1 MKQFFFIFCISTL
14 LLTTTEPADATTFEA
29 TNHVAKEAHQ
39 PTTLVL
45 LRHLHKTDGEDP
57 GLSECG
63 QAQAVL
69 LRARFHTSQFDEVWH
84 SNVRRTRQTAQAL
97 PSRALQAYD
106 PREAVQTTLNRF
118 TGDTVALVG
127 HSNTIPAFIQ
137 ALIPSQHMSLAEQ
150 DYGDLFI
157 LTKHEEHWSL
167 KHEQLALPDACKNL
181 FAHQQ

>member
-84 SNVRRTRQTAQAL
+84 SNVRRTRQTAEAL

-137 ALIPSQHMSLAEQ
+137 ALIPSQNLSLAEQ

-157 LTKHEEHWSL
+157 LTKQAEHWSL
-167 KHEQLALPDACKNL
+167 KHEQLALPHECKNL